1 MSWYYG
7 PDPDVVLEMQQYGIR
22 SVIEQL
28 GLEALDAPLNTR
40 FRMAD
45 GYNAPLGTLLVYRNG
60 VLQDTTAGDYVEN
73 DDRTVL
79 FAANLLAPDRV
90 LMLAVVPDRG
100 DGGLVVVDRPPA
112 NVGLVYTMS
121 QLYTAATELMVFVN
135 GLLQID
141 GVHYVSGPP
150 NQFTLLAPPAPPGV
164 VVAVIITRGEEGL
177 EWRETFPAIGVFPAF
192 VPLVNTVDKDRHE
205 VFVYINGQLQAEN
218 FDYELVSTGV
228 NVTRVIPGANDIEVV
243 AIKACHPSKWR
254 S

>member
-22 SVIEQL
+22 SLIEQL
-28 GLEALDAPLNTR
+28 GNEALNAPLNTR
-40 FRMAD
+40 FRIAD
-45 GYNAPLGTLLVYRNG
+45 GYNAPLATLMLFRNG
-60 VLQDTTAGDYVEN
+60 ILQDTTAGDYTEN
-73 DDRTVL
+73 DDRTVI
-79 FAANLLAPDRV
+79 FAENLWPVDRV
-90 LMLAVVPDRG
+90 LSLAVVPDRG
-100 DGGLVVVDRPPA
+100 DGGLVVIDRPPA

-121 QLYTAATELMVFVN
+121 QLYAVGAELLVFVN

-141 GVHYVSGPP
+141 GVHYNSAPP

-177 EWRETFPAIGVFPAF
+177 EWRETFPAFGVFPAF
-192 VPLVNTVDKDRHE
+192 VPLVNMVDKDRHE
-205 VFVYINGQLQAEN
+205 VVVYINGQLQAEN

-228 NVTRVIPGANDIEVV
+228 NVTRVIPGLNDIEIV
-243 AIKACHPSKWR
+243 AIKACHPSQWR